1 MIIILFFFVGQTI
14 IPNHH
19 ILCHFLKENFEMINF
34 ALATIPTND
43 HTGENLSTE
52 IMDVIQS
59 SVMPKTA
66 RLIQEEDSMA
76 SFEFWGCVGHL
87 LNLVVKHALYS

>member
-1 MIIILFFFVGQTI
+1 
-14 IPNHH
+14 
-19 ILCHFLKENFEMINF
+19 
-34 ALATIPTND
+34 
-43 HTGENLSTE
+43 
-52 IMDVIQS
+52 MDVIQS
-59 SVMPKTA
+59 WKLNKKVVGLVGDNIAIMQKTA